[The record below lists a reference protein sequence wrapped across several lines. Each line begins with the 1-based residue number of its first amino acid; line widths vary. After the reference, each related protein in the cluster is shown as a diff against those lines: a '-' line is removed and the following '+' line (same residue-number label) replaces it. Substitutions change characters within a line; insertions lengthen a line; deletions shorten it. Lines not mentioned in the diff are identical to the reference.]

1 MPHRLR
7 GMFVSVILGLLAGCG
22 SQDPPPEVALAR
34 NHLQHDDAQLA
45 LDSLAGLSGS
55 ADIHYLKGVAL
66 MQLDKLP
73 AAMDEFDAALEISDQ
88 PRIRACRLKLRLFAR
103 DLPSAAKLIELE
115 LEHPADPVVRLA
127 CVYAYEAQAVRLA
140 AEAKHEA
147 AAAHRRRAATA
158 LDTALALVAEIPE
171 FHPELLDFAVEYGQA
186 QSALRLVRLMREQEP
201 TDARLERR
209 EIRLMMATG
218 DRDEAM
224 GRAHRLHLRD
234 VDDPAAAELYAAS
247 LATSTT
253 RRPHD
258 SAFRNLRK
266 RFPGR
271 IALIAHHARYLAAN
285 QKLTSACQM
294 LATALESQGMSRKAD
309 SDRWPLIQAAIN
321 LPLQA
326 GATGLAE
333 QQLNRYRGE
342 IGDELLVTYY
352 EGQLLHLQQDYDGA
366 QQKMTEVLRGRVDRG
381 GRRDPL
387 VTEAVRWLQRIRRAQ
402 DRRQPA
408 TS

>member
-7 GMFVSVILGLLAGCG
+7 RMCVSVILGLLAGCG
-22 SQDPPPEVALAR
+22 SQDPPPGVALAR

-73 AAMDEFDAALEISDQ
+73 AAMDEFDAGLEISDQ

-294 LATALESQGMSRKAD
+294 LATALESQGMSPKAD

>member
-7 GMFVSVILGLLAGCG
+7 RMCVSVILGLLAGCG
-22 SQDPPPEVALAR
+22 SQDPPPGVALAR

-73 AAMDEFDAALEISDQ
+73 AAMDEFDAGLEISDQ

-115 LEHPADPVVRLA
+115 LKHPADPVVRLA
-127 CVYAYEAQAVRLA
+127 CVYAYEARAVRLA
-140 AEAKHEA
+140 AENKHEA
-147 AAAHRRRAATA
+147 AAAHRRRADTA
-158 LDTALALVAEIPE
+158 LANALALVAEIPE

-186 QSALRLVRLMREQEP
+186 TSALRLVRLMRQQEP
-201 TDARLERR
+201 ADARLERR
-209 EIRLMMATG
+209 EIRLMMVTS
-218 DRDEAM
+218 DRDEATR
-224 GRAHRLHLRD
+224 RAHRMHLRD
-234 VDDPAAAELYAAS
+234 VNDPAGAELYAAS
-247 LATSTT
+247 LATSESS
-253 RRPHD
+253 RPHD

-266 RFPGR
+266 RFPGH

-285 QKLTSACQM
+285 HKLTSACQV
-294 LATALESQGMSRKAD
+294 LATALESKTMARKAD
-309 SDRWPLIQAAIN
+309 SDRWPLIQAAIT

-326 GATGLAE
+326 GAIGLAE

-352 EGQLLHLQQDYDGA
+352 EGQILHLQQDYDGA
-366 QQKMTEVLRGRVDRG
+366 QQKMTEVLRGRVDRS

-402 DRRQPA
+402 SREK
-408 TS
+408 T

>member
-1 MPHRLR
+1 
-7 GMFVSVILGLLAGCG
+7 
-22 SQDPPPEVALAR
+22 
-34 NHLQHDDAQLA
+34 
-45 LDSLAGLSGS
+45 
-55 ADIHYLKGVAL
+55 
-66 MQLDKLP
+66 
-73 AAMDEFDAALEISDQ
+73 
-88 PRIRACRLKLRLFAR
+88 
-103 DLPSAAKLIELE
+103 
-115 LEHPADPVVRLA
+115 
-127 CVYAYEAQAVRLA
+127 
-140 AEAKHEA
+140 
-147 AAAHRRRAATA
+147 
-158 LDTALALVAEIPE
+158 
-171 FHPELLDFAVEYGQA
+171 
-186 QSALRLVRLMREQEP
+186 
-201 TDARLERR
+201 
-209 EIRLMMATG
+209 MMATG

-294 LATALESQGMSRKAD
+294 LATALESQSMSRKAD

>member
-1 MPHRLR
+1 
-7 GMFVSVILGLLAGCG
+7 
-22 SQDPPPEVALAR
+22 
-34 NHLQHDDAQLA
+34 
-45 LDSLAGLSGS
+45 
-55 ADIHYLKGVAL
+55 
-66 MQLDKLP
+66 
-73 AAMDEFDAALEISDQ
+73 
-88 PRIRACRLKLRLFAR
+88 
-103 DLPSAAKLIELE
+103 
-115 LEHPADPVVRLA
+115 
-127 CVYAYEAQAVRLA
+127 
-140 AEAKHEA
+140 
-147 AAAHRRRAATA
+147 
-158 LDTALALVAEIPE
+158 
-171 FHPELLDFAVEYGQA
+171 
-186 QSALRLVRLMREQEP
+186 
-201 TDARLERR
+201 
-209 EIRLMMATG
+209 
-218 DRDEAM
+218 
-224 GRAHRLHLRD
+224 
-234 VDDPAAAELYAAS
+234 
-247 LATSTT
+247 
-253 RRPHD
+253 
-258 SAFRNLRK
+258 
-266 RFPGR
+266 
-271 IALIAHHARYLAAN
+271 
-285 QKLTSACQM
+285 M

>member
-7 GMFVSVILGLLAGCG
+7 RMFVSVILGLLAGCG

-140 AEAKHEA
+140 AEARHEA

-186 QSALRLVRLMREQEP
+186 QSALRLVRLMRQQEP

-218 DRDEAM
+218 DRNLAM

-247 LATSTT
+247 LATSKT
-253 RRPHD
+253 RRSHD

-266 RFPGR
+266 RFPGH
-271 IALIAHHARYLAAN
+271 IALITHHARYLAAN

-294 LATALESQGMSRKAD
+294 LATALESQGMSPKAD
-309 SDRWPLIQAAIN
+309 TDRWPLIQAAIN

-326 GATGLAE
+326 GAIGLAE

>member
-1 MPHRLR
+1 MC
-7 GMFVSVILGLLAGCG
+7 VSVILGLLAGCG
-22 SQDPPPEVALAR
+22 SQDPPPGVALAR

-66 MQLDKLP
+66 MQLDELP
-73 AAMDEFDAALEISDQ
+73 AAMDEFDAGLEISDQ

-186 QSALRLVRLMREQEP
+186 QAALRLVRLMREQQP

-271 IALIAHHARYLAAN
+271 IALIAYHARYLAAN

-294 LATALESQGMSRKAD
+294 LATALESQSMSRKAD

>member
-7 GMFVSVILGLLAGCG
+7 RMCVSVILGLLAGCG
-22 SQDPPPEVALAR
+22 SQDPPPGVALAR

-73 AAMDEFDAALEISDQ
+73 AAMDEFDAGLEISDQ